1 MNFSGLVLGAVM
13 LLAIGFGHVL
23 VVKWE
28 YHLGTKWWPPLL
40 IVGLLLTTA
49 SVLVESKLLSGCLG
63 IIGVVF
69 FYSNHELFK
78 QKERVERGWFPKN
91 PKRDE

>member
-1 MNFSGLVLGAVM
+1 MNFSGLVSGAVM
-13 LLAIGFGHVL
+13 LFAIGLGHVL

-28 YHLGTKWWPPLL
+28 YHLGTKWWPLL

-49 SVLVESKLLSGCLG
+49 SVLVESALLSGCLG

-69 FYSNHELFK
+69 FYSIHELFK
-78 QKERVERGWFPKN
+78 QKERVAKGWFPKN

>member
-1 MNFSGLVLGAVM
+1 MMNFSGLVLGAVM
-13 LLAIGFGHVL
+13 VLAIGFGHVL

-28 YHLGTKWWPPLL
+28 YQLGAKWWPLL
-40 IVGLLLTTA
+40 IVGLFLIIA

-69 FYSNHELFK
+69 LYSIHELFK
-78 QKERVERGWFPKN
+78 QKERVARGWFPKN
-91 PKRDE
+91 PKKGI